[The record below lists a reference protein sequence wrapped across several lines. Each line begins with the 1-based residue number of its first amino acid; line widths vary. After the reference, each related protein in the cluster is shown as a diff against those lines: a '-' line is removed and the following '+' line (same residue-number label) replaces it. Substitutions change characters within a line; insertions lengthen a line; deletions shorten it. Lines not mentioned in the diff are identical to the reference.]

1 MDIKILHRQKTLE
14 KCGKIL
20 ENNSRKIFDE
30 WMAKLMEIA
39 TGIRYPAGSRFTLS
53 PQNLYNTLARSKY
66 DYNLAFTAFSELMI
80 SNGFLLE

>member
-20 ENNSRKIFDE
+20 ENNSRKVFDE
-30 WMAKLMEIA
+30 WMAKLTEIA

>member
-20 ENNSRKIFDE
+20 EDNSRKVFDE
-30 WMAKLMEIA
+30 WMAKLAEIA
-39 TGIRYPAGSRFTLS
+39 TGIRYPAGSRFIFS
-53 PQNLYNTLARSKY
+53 PQNLYNTLAKSKY